1 LNNIKYRHL
10 GRFEENLSE
19 QRRKCNLMRCLSEF
33 FAFFEQRFEISGIC
47 DGSFM
52 MLDARI
58 NSIHIKHPTS
68 SIKHPASSIKH
79 RLVRMMGF

>member
-1 LNNIKYRHL
+1 
-10 GRFEENLSE
+10 
-19 QRRKCNLMRCLSEF
+19 MRCLSEF

-58 NSIHIKHPTS
+58 NSI
-68 SIKHPASSIKH
+68 KH
-79 RLVRMMGF
+79 RLVRSLHFIDYQNRLSKFPYLVQACPG